1 MKKILTISL
10 SVLCAFV
17 HTLSAQTFTL
27 SGEFRPRTEYAHGL
41 KTLAAADQ
49 DPGFFT
55 TQRSRLNLKYG
66 ASKMT
71 AYLSLQDVRTW
82 GNQSQLNEN
91 EDRAVSIHE
100 AWIMPTIGKG
110 AKWALKIGRQEIV
123 YDDHRIFGNVG
134 WAQSARSHDAL
145 LLKYSPS
152 AKSSLDIGLAYNQ
165 DIARL
170 NSNLYLNAS
179 NYKTMQYLWYHTNFS
194 KLGVSLLAL
203 NLGMQVLSLDSN
215 NVSNQETKFNQT
227 LGTHLN
233 YKTGKFTILANL
245 YYQLGKRAISADQ
258 DISAYL
264 LGLDLGYAINAKNS
278 ITLGYELQSGSSQ
291 VDPSEK
297 LNSFTPWYGTNHK
310 FNGHMDYFYV
320 GNHLNSV
327 GLQDI
332 YVKWNT
338 KFSKC
343 GLGADL
349 HYFSAAAD
357 VKKPGTQE
365 AAPANLGTELDLY
378 LDFMFSDAVKC
389 QLGYSQMLATETL
402 GYLKGGKYNETQN
415 WAWVMLSY
423 TPTFLKH
430 EVIKQ

>member
-165 DIARL
+165 DIH
-170 NSNLYLNAS
+170 YPG
-179 NYKTMQYLWYHTNFS
+179 K
-194 KLGVSLLAL
+194 SLLP
-203 NLGMQVLSLDSN
+203 
-215 NVSNQETKFNQT
+215 
-227 LGTHLN
+227 
-233 YKTGKFTILANL
+233 TG
-245 YYQLGKRAISADQ
+245 
-258 DISAYL
+258 
-264 LGLDLGYAINAKNS
+264 
-278 ITLGYELQSGSSQ
+278 
-291 VDPSEK
+291 
-297 LNSFTPWYGTNHK
+297 
-310 FNGHMDYFYV
+310 
-320 GNHLNSV
+320 
-327 GLQDI
+327 
-332 YVKWNT
+332 
-338 KFSKC
+338 
-343 GLGADL
+343 
-349 HYFSAAAD
+349 
-357 VKKPGTQE
+357 
-365 AAPANLGTELDLY
+365 
-378 LDFMFSDAVKC
+378 
-389 QLGYSQMLATETL
+389 
-402 GYLKGGKYNETQN
+402 
-415 WAWVMLSY
+415 
-423 TPTFLKH
+423 
-430 EVIKQ
+430 